1 MSYVIFLI
9 LYRKR
14 LVGLRAEEG
23 VGRQLPQH
31 LHSLANGLSRH
42 FDVRGIALQWV
53 MNSTDRHGVL
63 PVLQAGA
70 QKRLSAIAAYGQSHG
85 R

>member
-1 MSYVIFLI
+1 MLGSVLR
-9 LYRKR
+9 RKR
-14 LVGLRAEEG
+14 LVGRTAEEG
-23 VGRQLPQH
+23 IGRRLPQH
-31 LHSLANGLSRH
+31 LHGLANGLSRH

-70 QKRLSAIAAYGQSHG
+70 QKRLSAIDAYGQSHG